1 MNVNKVFLI
10 GRVTAN
16 PEIRKTPSGQSV
28 TSFTVATNRTWTSK
42 TGAKQQETEFH
53 NVVVWGRQA
62 EIATQF
68 LTKGSI
74 VFIEGR
80 LKTRNWQNKEGITRY
95 VTEIICERLQ
105 LGPRPMNQNESSFN
119 KNNFENQKEPIED
132 LNSESEIDIPVI
144 DIDENID
151 SKEKPDDLPF

>member
-1 MNVNKVFLI
+1 MNVNKVFLV

-16 PEIRKTPSGQSV
+16 PEIRKTPNGQSV

-42 TGAKQQETEFH
+42 SGAKQQETEFH

-68 LTKGSI
+68 LTKGSM

-80 LKTRNWQNKEGITRY
+80 LKTRNWQNKEGVIRY
-95 VTEIICERLQ
+95 ATEIICERLQ
-105 LGPRPMNQNESSFN
+105 LGPRPVNQSSSFE
-119 KNNFENQKEPIED
+119 KQTPEASQ
-132 LNSESEIDIPVI
+132 EINEGNPLVSDVDDEIPVI
-144 DIDENID
+144 DIEE
-151 SKEKPDDLPF
+151 EKPEDLPF